1 MGLATSQLLL
11 HRGARVAMCDINASN
26 LSSAVAALPADQQAR
41 VIAQTVDVTDRA
53 SVHDALS
60 NTTRH
65 FGRERIDGVANFAG
79 TGGRRLGLEMIW
91 ETAAEEAAF
100 ILDLNVKGLYHVLAE
115 ALRPGVLQEHG
126 GSVVHVGSMFSERG
140 FKGGAVFAASKAAA
154 VGMMKSA
161 ALEVAE
167 RGVRVNAVLPGAVD
181 TPMHRAN
188 LVSGAPHPTG
198 PTPIPRAGRPEEV
211 ASVTAFLLSDEASF
225 VTGAS
230 WLVDGGAN
238 A

>member
-11 HRGARVAMCDINASN
+11 RRGAGVAMCDINASN
-26 LSSAVAALPADQQAR
+26 LSSAVAALPSDQQAR
-41 VIAQTVDVTDRA
+41 ALAQNVDVTDRV
-53 SVHDALS
+53 SVRAAL
-60 NTTRH
+60 NKAAQH
-65 FGRERIDGVANFAG
+65 FARERVDGVANFAG
-79 TGGRRLGLEMIW
+79 TGGHRLGLEMIW
-91 ETAAEEAAF
+91 ETADEEAAF

-115 ALRPGVLQEHG
+115 TLQPGVLQEQG

-154 VGMMKSA
+154 MGMVKSA

-188 LVSGAPHPTG
+188 LVSGAPDPTG
-198 PTPIPRAGRPEEV
+198 PTPIPRAGKPDEV
-211 ASVTAFLLSDEASF
+211 ASVTAFLLSDESSF